1 MRTLRRILKDWWQG
15 RPNRGPAHPR
25 TAAQSPLSTEP
36 LERRS
41 MLTAG
46 QLTAA
51 EVTAL
56 LDRASAATPSQD
68 AIIAIV
74 DRSGQILGVRTE
86 ANVVTPDLNFA
97 INGAIAKA
105 RSAVFFSSDQGIL
118 TSRTVGYLSQSTIT
132 QREVEANP
140 SSPDE
145 SIRGPGFVAAV
156 GIGGQFPPGILNQPL
171 VDLFCIEHSNRV
183 STVVDGQLIANRQSY
198 GQQVGTAPNETS
210 RGIGTLPGGL
220 PVYRAGSNQLIAG
233 IGAFFPGPFGFASYE
248 QGFVPVASQTQQQ
261 RVNAP
266 LVLEAELIV
275 FETLFVPGPLG
286 SVPRPAVTGAPQE
299 IIARAKISPKQSLQ
313 QQVNRINAAARINLG
328 GIALQRFGPQAGPL
342 GVQALFQLMQRLG
355 PGSVNG
361 INRPVTPGGAT
372 ALDGMP
378 QAAGWLVAP
387 KNGSVLTAAQVTQI
401 INQGIAQALVTRAQI
416 RVPTTYSRLIF
427 AVSDFNGDLL
437 GLYRMPDAL
446 CDALD
451 VTPAKARNSVYY
463 ASTDLQPQDRLAG
476 IPIGTAFTTRTFRYL
491 AVPRYPS
498 GNNNAAPGV
507 WSILNEPGID
517 PKTGLNVGP
526 PKPASSFN
534 TVLGFDSF
542 NPGRNFSCPF
552 TVMPPANQNGTIF
565 FPGSSAIYV
574 NGVLAG
580 GFGSSGDGVDQD
592 DVGAFYG
599 AVGFAAPEAQRA
611 NQFFYR
617 GIRLPYI
624 QFSRNVQSGAR

>member
-1 MRTLRRILKDWWQG
+1 MILATLKKWLRKPSAARRVARESLG
-15 RPNRGPAHPR
+15 AE
-25 TAAQSPLSTEP
+25 S
-36 LERRS
+36 LEQRS
-41 MLTAG
+41 MFAGG

-56 LDRASAATPSQD
+56 LDRASAATPSRD

-86 ANVVTPDLNFA
+86 ANVTTPDLNFA

-140 SSPDE
+140 SSLNE

-156 GIGGQFPPGILNQPL
+156 GVGGQFPPGIINQPL
-171 VDLFCIEHSNRV
+171 VDLFAIEHSNRV
-183 STVVDGQLIANRQSY
+183 STVVDGVLIANRQSY

-220 PVYRAGSNQLIAG
+220 PVYRANSNQLIAG
-233 IGAFFPGPFGFASYE
+233 IGAFFPGPFGFASFE
-248 QGFVPVASQTQQQ
+248 QGFVPVASQTQQD

-266 LVLEAELIV
+266 RVIESELIV
-275 FETLFVPGPLG
+275 FQTLFVPGSIG
-286 SVPRPAVTGAPQE
+286 NVARPGITGAPQS
-299 IIARAKISPKQSLQ
+299 IIARAGNLSGKSLQ
-313 QQVNRINAAARINLG
+313 QQINQINAAARINLG
-328 GIALQRFGPQAGPL
+328 GIALQSFGPKAGPL
-342 GVQALFQLMQRLG
+342 GVQALFNLASRLG
-355 PGSVNG
+355 PGTING
-361 INRPVTPGGAT
+361 TNRPVTAGGAT
-372 ALDGMP
+372 ALDGMA

-387 KNGSVLTAAQVTQI
+387 KNGSVLTAADVTRI
-401 INQGIAQALVTRAQI
+401 INQGIAQAEKTRAQI
-416 RVPTTYSRLIF
+416 RIPTTYSRLIF
-427 AVSDFNGDLL
+427 AVSDFNGDIL

-463 ASTDLQPQDRLAG
+463 ASSDLQPQDRLPG
-476 IPIGTAFTTRTFRYL
+476 IPLGTAFTTRTFRYL

-498 GNNNAAPGV
+498 GNNNAAPGI
-507 WSILNEPGID
+507 WSILNEPGIN
-517 PKTGLNVGP
+517 PKTGYNIGA
-526 PKPASSFN
+526 PKAASSFK

-542 NPGRNFSCPF
+542 NPGRNFSAPF
-552 TVMPPANQNGTIF
+552 SVMPKENQNGTIF

-574 NGVLAG
+574 NGQLAG

-599 AVGFAAPEAQRA
+599 AVGYAAPTAQRA
-611 NQFFYR
+611 DQFIFR

-624 QFSRNVQSGAR
+624 KFSRNVESGAR